1 MILSYFFSQR
11 RAYLL
16 NNKILHRSFSV
27 ALAELQSSY
36 ILYLADSAT
45 GVFRK
50 RCTETIQPVIYEQPS
65 QQFLQKFVCAMVA
78 QFSRTNQK
86 SHCFEFTT
94 TKQLEDNSGNIKKPN
109 VNQFKTLPTRF
120 YAVLIINKNPRRAA
134 AFLGILT
141 NLLKRK
147 LVLIKLKNLKQK
159 LVTFLIIGNNIF
171 KRGIYR

>member
-1 MILSYFFSQR
+1 MILSYFFSYR

-16 NNKILHRSFSV
+16 NNKILHRPFSV

-36 ILYLADSAT
+36 IPYLVDSAT
-45 GVFRK
+45 AVFSK
-50 RCTETIQPVIYEQPS
+50 RCTETIQPVSYEQQS

-86 SHCFEFTT
+86 SHLFELTA
-94 TKQLEDNSGNIKKPN
+94 TKQLEDNSGNIKNPN

-120 YAVLIINKNPRRAA
+120 YAVLIINENSRRAA
-134 AFLGILT
+134 AFIGILT

-147 LVLIKLKNLKQK
+147 LVMTKLKNLKQK
-159 LVTFLIIGNNIF
+159 LVTTLIIGKNIF